1 MYNFTVNLDDASCYR
16 ALASRDRRFE
26 GRFVVG
32 VKTTGV
38 YCRPGCPARLPKRQN
53 ANFYRCA
60 AAAEEAGFRA
70 CRRCRPETAP
80 GTPAWAGTSSTVS
93 RALRLIGDGGL
104 DGYGVD
110 DLAERLGVGS
120 RHLRRLFVR
129 HLGAGPLAVART
141 RRAHFARRLI
151 DETELPLSQI
161 ALGSGFQSIRA
172 FNTTMRETFDA
183 SPRELRRSTHA
194 ASHGGTMVLRIPFRS
209 PIDWTGLLEFLGR
222 RAIEGV
228 ERVDQGRYE
237 RSFRATGCVGVL
249 RVELARDARALE
261 LSVPDETG
269 PNLIGVVENVA
280 RLFDLHADPLPIWSH
295 LRRDPMLRASLGSAR
310 GVRVPGAYDRFE
322 MVVRAVLGQQI
333 SVAGARTIAGR
344 VAARYGVRLGTP
356 SETGITHVFPAAD
369 QLATA
374 DLESVGLTRAR
385 ADCLRAVA
393 QRIADGRLVL
403 DAGRGLG
410 PWVDEFT
417 ELPGIG
423 PWTAHYVAMRALGE
437 PDAFPASDLGVRHA
451 LADGGALPRVQ
462 DVTKRAEAWRPWRA
476 YAVMA
481 LWRRPQKQKK
491 KRD

>member
-53 ANFYRCA
+53 TSFYRCA

-183 SPRELRRSTHA
+183 SPRELRRSTHP
-194 ASHGGTMVLRIPFRS
+194 ASRGGTMVLRIPFRP
-209 PIDWTGLLEFLGR
+209 PIDWPGLLEFLGK

-228 ERVDQGRYE
+228 ERVDRGRYE
-237 RSFRATGCVGVL
+237 RSFRAASGVGVL
-249 RVELARDARALE
+249 SGTPGR
-261 LSVPDETG
+261 S
-269 PNLIGVVENVA
+269 
-280 RLFDLHADPLPIWSH
+280 SS
-295 LRRDPMLRASLGSAR
+295 ASLTRPAPISSASSR
-310 GVRVPGAYDRFE
+310 TSHGCSISTQTHSRSGVTCGEIPCCALRSDPPAASGCQVH
-322 MVVRAVLGQQI
+322 
-333 SVAGARTIAGR
+333 TIASR
-344 VAARYGVRLGTP
+344 WSRKPCSASRSP
-356 SETGITHVFPAAD
+356 W
-369 QLATA
+369 
-374 DLESVGLTRAR
+374 RAR
-385 ADCLRAVA
+385 ARSLAASRPA
-393 QRIADGRLVL
+393 
-403 DAGRGLG
+403 
-410 PWVDEFT
+410 
-417 ELPGIG
+417 
-423 PWTAHYVAMRALGE
+423 TA
-437 PDAFPASDLGVRHA
+437 
-451 LADGGALPRVQ
+451 
-462 DVTKRAEAWRPWRA
+462 
-476 YAVMA
+476 
-481 LWRRPQKQKK
+481 
-491 KRD
+491 